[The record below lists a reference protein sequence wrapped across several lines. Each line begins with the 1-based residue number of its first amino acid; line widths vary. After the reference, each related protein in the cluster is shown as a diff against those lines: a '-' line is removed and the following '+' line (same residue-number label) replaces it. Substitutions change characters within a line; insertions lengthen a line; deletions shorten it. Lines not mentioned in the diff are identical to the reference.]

1 MKRSIKIVLAVIVLL
16 VVVRLILPS
25 VVLHYANK
33 TLATMDG
40 YYGHIKD
47 IDLAIIRGAYKID
60 SIYLNKKDS
69 ATQKESP
76 FFSASSIDLSVEW
89 KALFHGSIVGELYFE
104 KPVIKFTKEKVE
116 PEDLRNDSTD
126 FRKLLEDFMPLEV
139 NRFEI
144 IDGEIQYLDSIST
157 PKVDIAMTNVY
168 LTALNLRNSYDSAT
182 LLPARVMANANVYEG
197 EFIFNMKINPLAEE
211 PTFDMNADLKN
222 TNLVLLNDFFQAY
235 AKIDVNKGSFGMYTE
250 VASKEGKFTG
260 YVKPIIKDL
269 DVVGKEDRD
278 DNLFRKIWEGL
289 VGAIGEVFENQP
301 KDQVATKI
309 PFEGRLDNPDTNLWI
324 TIVNILQNAFIQ
336 AIQPSI
342 DNEISIGS
350 VDAKEEEKETLLEKV
365 FGGDEEKKEKKEE
378 EKEEKK
384 QKRKERRE
392 ERKERREQKKEERE
406 NA

>member
-1 MKRSIKIVLAVIVLL
+1 MKRSIKIILIVVALLA
-16 VVVRLILPS
+16 VVRLILPY

-33 TLATMDG
+33 TLASMDG
-40 YYGHIKD
+40 YYGHIED

-89 KALFHGSIVGELYFE
+89 KSLFHGSIVGELYFD
-104 KPVIKFTKEKVE
+104 KPVIKFIKEKVE

-126 FRKLLEDFMPLEV
+126 FRKLLEDFMPLKV

-144 IDGEIQYLDSIST
+144 TQGKIQYLDSTST
-157 PKVDIAMTNVY
+157 PKVDVAMTNVY
-168 LTALNLRNSYDSAT
+168 LTALNLRNSYDSST

-197 EFIFNMKINPLAEE
+197 EFIFNMKINPLAEK
-211 PTFDMNADLKN
+211 PTFDLNADLKN
-222 TNLVLLNDFFQAY
+222 TNLVKLNDFFEAY
-235 AKIDVNKGSFGMYTE
+235 AKIDVNKGQFGMYTE
-250 VASKEGKFTG
+250 VASKQAKFTG

-269 DVVGKEDRD
+269 EVAGKEDRD
-278 DNLFRKIWEGL
+278 DNLFRKLWEGF
-289 VGAIGEVFENQP
+289 VDVVGEVLENQP

-309 PFEGRLDNPDTNLWI
+309 PFEGRLDNPDTNIWI
-324 TIVNILQNAFIQ
+324 TIINILQNAFIQ

-350 VDAKEEEKETLLEKV
+350 VDA
-365 FGGDEEKKEKKEE
+365 
-378 EKEEKK
+378 
-384 QKRKERRE
+384 
-392 ERKERREQKKEERE
+392 
-406 NA
+406 